1 MQKLKVEYQRKE
13 DRGTLTQV
21 NTGDW
26 KQLNILEIKKG
37 NTFGGHYHKEKEE
50 LFYVVFG
57 KVNMMIQNQLE
68 ESPVCVEILS
78 KGDCI
83 LIEPYEEHS
92 LIAIQDTTI
101 VEVLSQPYSETDT
114 YEY

>member
-1 MQKLKVEYQRKE
+1 MQRLKVEYQRKE

-50 LFYVVFG
+50 LFYVIFG
-57 KVNMMIQNQLE
+57 KVEFIIENDKGLFT
-68 ESPVCVEILS
+68 EILG
-78 KGDCI
+78 KGDC
-83 LIEPYEEHS
+83 LFVEPYDKHT
-92 LIAIQDTTI
+92 LCALQDTTV
-101 VEVLSQPYSETDT
+101 VEVLSQPFSKEDN
-114 YEY
+114 YE